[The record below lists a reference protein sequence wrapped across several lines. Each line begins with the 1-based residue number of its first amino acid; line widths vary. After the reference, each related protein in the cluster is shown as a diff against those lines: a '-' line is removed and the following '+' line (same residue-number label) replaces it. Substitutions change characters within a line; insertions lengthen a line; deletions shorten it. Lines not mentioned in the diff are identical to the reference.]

1 VIENITVGHRKI
13 GSKHSN
19 NCVKMASNEVWKG
32 ALRLLEETVTAFNH
46 EAWLRPLCAQERA
59 GGLRLGCPND
69 FHQLRVRERFLK
81 QIEHATAQV
90 AGRPIAVELFVEPTS
105 APSHSASVDATV
117 CAAVPTN
124 TAAIASLPIR
134 KVLQPELPYGF
145 GSFIT
150 GTCNALAR
158 EASYALATGTQ
169 PGISPLLLA
178 APSGLG
184 KTHLARSTAN
194 TARTSGVEKVIYASA
209 ERFTSEFLSAIQARG
224 MERFKERYR
233 QRCDLLIIED
243 VQFLSGKKQTQL
255 ELFHTIE
262 HLRNA
267 GARVMF
273 TSDRL
278 PRNIEKLDPR
288 LSSHMTSGLVAEI
301 EPPDAAVRRSI
312 LRDRAAR
319 GGIHLPA
326 DCLELL
332 VEKTHGNVRDLEGV
346 LTQLVATATLLQRK
360 VDLDLTEKALYKVLP
375 APVPDHVLD
384 AEAIIDVVAGFFK
397 TSPSSLASRSRR
409 REIVLPRQLAMYFCH
424 KYTDASLK
432 QIGRAFNKNH
442 PSVSNAIKVIERGIL
457 ERPPLR
463 YQFEAITKRIESL
476 KRRQGAQRFLHAIDG

>member
-1 VIENITVGHRKI
+1 VVENITVGPRKI
-13 GSKHSN
+13 GSKLSN
-19 NCVKMASNEVWKG
+19 NCVKMASNEVWEG
-32 ALRLLEETVTAFNH
+32 ALRLLEKTVTAFNH
-46 EAWLRPLCAQERA
+46 EAWLRPLCAEEHM

-69 FHQLRVRERFLK
+69 FHQLRVRERFLE
-81 QIEHATAQV
+81 QIQRATAQV
-90 AGRPIAVELFVEPTS
+90 AGRPMAVELFVKPTS
-105 APSHSASVDATV
+105 VQSHSVATSPTV
-117 CAAVPTN
+117 CVALPTQ
-124 TAAIASLPIR
+124 TAKVASLPTR
-134 KVLQPELPYGF
+134 KDLQPELPYGF

-158 EASYALATGTQ
+158 EASYALATGIQ
-169 PGISPLLLA
+169 PGISPLFLT

-184 KTHLARSTAN
+184 KTHLARSTAH
-194 TARTSGVEKVIYASA
+194 TARNAGVAKVIYASA
-209 ERFTSEFLSAIQARG
+209 ERFTSEFLSAIQVRG
-224 MERFKERYR
+224 MEQFKERYR
-233 QRCDLLIIED
+233 QRCDLLILED

-288 LSSHMTSGLVAEI
+288 LASHMTAGLVAEI
-301 EPPDAAVRRSI
+301 EPPDAAVRRAI

-332 VEKTHGNVRDLEGV
+332 VEKTRGSVRDLEGV

-360 VDLDLTEKALYKVLP
+360 VDVDLTEKALHKVLP

-384 AEAIIDVVAGFFK
+384 PEAIIDIVAGFFK
-397 TSPSSLASRSRR
+397 TSPASLASRSRR
-409 REIVLPRQLAMYFCH
+409 HEVVLPRQLAMYFCH
-424 KYTDASLK
+424 KYTGASLK

-442 PSVSNAIKVIERGIL
+442 PSVSNAIKVIERGIM

-476 KRRQGAQRFLHAIDG
+476 KQQQANQRLPQAIVG